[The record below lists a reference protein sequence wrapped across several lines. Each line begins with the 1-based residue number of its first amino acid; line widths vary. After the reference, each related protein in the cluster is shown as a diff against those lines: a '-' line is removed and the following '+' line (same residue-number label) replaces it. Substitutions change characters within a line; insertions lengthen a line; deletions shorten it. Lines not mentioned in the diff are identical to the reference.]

1 MLAGNTDLADWDE
14 FDALSLSLFVPNPAC
29 REQRVRHA
37 HCDVCDNASIGCNIS
52 EQIVG

>member
-14 FDALSLSLFVPNPAC
+14 FDALSSSLFVPNPAC

-37 HCDVCDNASIGCNIS
+37 RCAVCDNASIEVGNP
-52 EQIVG
+52 EQIAG